1 MADKSGEKKYP
12 RLRKWQKE
20 KEQGRDGQ
28 TELIHTL
35 QGNEHYGEIGTIFP
49 CLS

>member
-1 MADKSGEKKYP
+1 MEEGKKSKA
-12 RLRKWQKE
+12 
-20 KEQGRDGQ
+20 DGQ

-35 QGNEHYGEIGTIFP
+35 QGNEHYGEIGTIFS